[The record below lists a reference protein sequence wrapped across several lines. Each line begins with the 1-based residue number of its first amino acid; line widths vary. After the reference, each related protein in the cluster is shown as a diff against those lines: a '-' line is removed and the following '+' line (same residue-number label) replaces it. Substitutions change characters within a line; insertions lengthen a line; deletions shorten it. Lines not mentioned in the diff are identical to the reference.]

1 MSRRT
6 GEAHPGSKLTQ
17 EQVDA
22 IRKSRMGPSELA
34 RMYKV
39 SKATISMI
47 KSGKLWKDGDTRDTT
62 HVISLEEPSV
72 VSRDHILGGG
82 AAELYDAVKKGEQA

>member
-17 EQVDA
+17 DQVDR
-22 IRKSRMGPSELA
+22 IRASHMGPSELA
-34 RMYKV
+34 RIYKV

-47 KSGKLWKDGDTRDTT
+47 RSGKLWKDDDKGDTTHAKGIEDTSVVSCDAAKGDTR
-62 HVISLEEPSV
+62 
-72 VSRDHILGGG
+72 
-82 AAELYDAVKKGEQA
+82 